1 MPGKEEIFF
10 GDSSFIMRGERQFH
24 LVKTNINIRMMID
37 FLSSFGDSTHKGY
50 ARHEIVKLERAANG
64 FRAFRPIRNGRQVK
78 VCFFGRQG
86 WHNFKFI
93 FVSPE
98 VALCGR
104 G

>member
-1 MPGKEEIFF
+1 
-10 GDSSFIMRGERQFH
+10 MRGERQRH
-24 LVKTNINIRMMID
+24 LVKTDVNIGVMID
-37 FLSSFGDSTHKGY
+37 FLSLFGDSTHKGY

-78 VCFFGRQG
+78 VYFFGGQG
-86 WHNFKFI
+86 WHNFKLI

-98 VALCGR
+98 IALCRR